1 MEHAHVFYPL
11 IKRASKEIPKIISE
25 TYYEALKVEKISP
38 IAFSILIRRTLELL
52 CKDQNAGGN
61 NLKLQLKNLADKN
74 IIPNTLFEM
83 GDTLRNLGNLGAHS
97 SEYNF
102 DYVEIEAMKDFI
114 IAMLEFVYVA
124 PAKIEE
130 LRKSI
135 EKKKTT
141 VPNTI

>member
-1 MEHAHVFYPL
+1 
-11 IKRASKEIPKIISE
+11 
-25 TYYEALKVEKISP
+25 
-38 IAFSILIRRTLELL
+38 
-52 CKDQNAGGN
+52 
-61 NLKLQLKNLADKN
+61 
-74 IIPNTLFEM
+74 M